1 MSHPTLR
8 PLGSLDARTAGL
20 WHGVALLWPWLS
32 TALHLCDV
40 LAQGSDAAVELGEVL
55 GQRPKANGGARQGLP
70 QHERRQQ
77 RAEKR
82 SAATDAQPKRLGMR
96 FPPVEKNGPID
107 LLQLRREG
115 GALSCAPSAD
125 AVAGNAAPLNWG
137 RSAHAVAG
145 NEAMKED
152 YPHQQQ
158 KDDATDLQ

>member
-1 MSHPTLR
+1 MDTSPERLR
-8 PLGSLDARTAGL
+8 Y
-20 WHGVALLWPWLS
+20 GVTLLWPYLS

-55 GQRPKANGGARQGLP
+55 GQRPKATRGARQSLP
-70 QHERRQQ
+70 QHDGGQQ
-77 RAEKR
+77 HAEQPG
-82 SAATDAQPKRLGMR
+82 AATNAQPKRLGMR
-96 FPPVEKNGPID
+96 FPPLKKNGPVD
-107 LLQLRREG
+107 LIQLRREG

-145 NEAMKED
+145 NEAMDED
-152 YPHQQQ
+152 HPQQQQ